1 MNSLGFNILHRQ
13 MRGHRHTIFSQRI
26 KVLWLACTLLF
37 CAILCSTSIV
47 RAAPNAAPTKWAIL
61 VGIDQYQN
69 DEISTLR
76 YAVADTKAMKDAL
89 IGAGFPASNVFT
101 MTGDA
106 GGPDAPTSLN
116 VIKRLSSLSDRIG
129 PDDTFV
135 FYFSGHGYQQE
146 AGHFLAT
153 IDADPTGPDTL
164 EQSTLPIAL
173 LKKRMARIQAKRA
186 IFIIDACRNDPE
198 RGKGGGNNTLT
209 DSFSRDLQLVAKST
223 AGGQSGSAVLLACSE
238 GQRAW
243 EWPEKGHGVFTYY
256 LMEGL
261 KGAAADARGEVTMN
275 ELGDY
280 VQTQVANWSL
290 RNFKKQTPDLQ
301 QFGAAKIVMAQKS
314 KTPILD
320 SLRLPELPKP
330 EAPKSDVPKPDVPKP
345 DVPKEADKPVVQAV
359 DEAPPLPTDGQI
371 KDEPQPL
378 PTDRTAIVRE
388 LTSLLKSGG
397 TFQTRNSKGMNLSY
411 KQSTQR
417 IRGGYLPVRRG
428 MSTAT
433 APAIAKDPTLF
444 TDIEIYPTR
453 MDITQVRV
461 EADNGNAFGYV
472 VLKTLPNQQIKFTTQ
487 RLPKFDTEVRIAL
500 ATMPDAERFAALFRQ
515 LLKTYQ

>member
-1 MNSLGFNILHRQ
+1 MTS
-13 MRGHRHTIFSQRI
+13 IFSQRI
-26 KVLWLACTLLF
+26 KVLWLAWTL
-37 CAILCSTSIV
+37 IVSGTSIV

-153 IDADPTGPDTL
+153 IDADPTDPDTL
-164 EQSTLPIAL
+164 EKSTLPIAL

-280 VQTQVANWSL
+280 VQTQVADWSL

-320 SLRLPELPKP
+320 SLRLPEVPKPELPKP
-330 EAPKSDVPKPDVPKP
+330 EAPKSDVPK
-345 DVPKEADKPVVQAV
+345 EADKPVVQTENK
-359 DEAPPLPTDGQI
+359 DKAPPLPTDGQI

-397 TFQTRNSKGMNLSY
+397 TFQTRNSKGTNISY
-411 KQSTQR
+411 SQSSQGL
-417 IRGGYLPVRRG
+417 RGGYFHLRRG
-428 MSTAT
+428 MGIAI

-461 EADNGNAFGYV
+461 EADKATASGYV

-487 RLPKFDTEVRIAL
+487 RLQKIETEVRIAL